1 MRWFLSAVLLL
12 SAVPAALACI
22 NDRESTSHERE
33 FKSSY
38 LQQVPPAP
46 PASEEPPSSTTD
58 QLKIASVSGLGVAL
72 LVGAVVVGLG
82 RFPRRR

>member
-1 MRWFLSAVLLL
+1 MRWFLSAVLLV

-38 LQQVPPAP
+38 MRQTPPAP
-46 PASEEPPSSTTD
+46 STTE
-58 QLKIASVSGLGVAL
+58 QPPGYYAEPLKLASVSGVGVVC
-72 LVGAVVVGLG
+72 LVGAVLIGLG
-82 RFPRRR
+82 RFPRLR